1 VRTPVLIHDDAAGR
15 IEPAP
20 VVQETVKHLVAVW
33 YGRPADPE
41 RIADA
46 GLPLFRRFGDGV

>member
-1 VRTPVLIHDDAAGR
+1 MRTPVLIHDDTAGR

-20 VVQETVKHLVAVW
+20 VVQETVKNLIAVR

-46 GLPLFRRFGDGV
+46 GLPLFRRFSDGV

>member
-1 VRTPVLIHDDAAGR
+1 MRAPVLIHDDAAGR

-20 VVQETVKHLVAVW
+20 VVQETVKHLIAVR

-41 RIADA
+41 CIADA
-46 GLPLFRRFGDGV
+46 GLPLFRCFGDGA